1 MVVCSTGKDLFPFM
15 GMVIVI
21 LAQVSNMEVM
31 KAAMS
36 KGINK
41 YVIIV
46 YSDAL
51 STFIFL
57 ISSLFIYR
65 SNLPPITFSVLS
77 RFFLLSV
84 FGMEK
89 LSWSSKI
96 SQAKSLGTIVSIAGA
111 FVVTFYKGP
120 IILTALSGTASSRN
134 YPLLSQQSNWILG
147 GFFLAAES
155 FFISAYYILQA
166 LILKKFPAV
175 LIVMF
180 FLFFFDT
187 ILATLFSLIV
197 VRDSS
202 DWKLRLDMEL
212 AVVLYPAIIGT
223 GMRAWLCTWCLS
235 RTGPVYISMFKPLAI
250 VFSVVMGFIFLGD
263 ALCLGST
270 GKDLFPF
277 MGMVIVILAQ
287 VSNMEVMKAAMSK
300 GINKY
305 VIIVYSDALSTFI
318 FLISSLFIY
327 RSNLPPITFSVLSR
341 FFLLSVFGME
351 KLSWSSKISQAKSLG
366 TIVSIAGAFVVTFY
380 KGPIILTAL
389 SGTASS
395 RNYPFLSQQSN
406 WILGGFF
413 LAAES
418 FFISAWYIFQALM
431 LKKFP
436 TVLIGMFF
444 LFFFDTI
451 LATLFSLIVVKD
463 SSAWKLRFDM
473 ELAAVL
479 YSAIIGTGMR
489 VWLCTWC
496 LSRTGPVYISM
507 FKPLAIVFSVVMGF
521 IFLGDALCLGSL
533 IGAVTIVI
541 GFYGVM
547 WGKVKEQREVEQCE
561 LKKSSEKVPL
571 LG

>member
-1 MVVCSTGKDLFPFM
+1 MVVCSTGKDLFLFM
-15 GMVIVI
+15 GMVIVV
-21 LAQVSNMEVM
+21 LVQVSNMEVM

-46 YSDAL
+46 YIDAL

-84 FGMEK
+84 FGISAQIFSNVGLQYSSPTLGTAMLNLIPAFTFILAIIFRMEK

-111 FVVTFYKGP
+111 FVVTFYNGP

-155 FFISAYYILQA
+155 LFVSACYILQA
-166 LILKKFPAV
+166 LVLKKFPSV
-175 LIVMF
+175 LIGMF
-180 FLFFFDT
+180 FLFFFNT

-202 DWKLRLDMEL
+202 
-212 AVVLYPAIIGT
+212 
-223 GMRAWLCTWCLS
+223 
-235 RTGPVYISMFKPLAI
+235 
-250 VFSVVMGFIFLGD
+250 
-263 ALCLGST
+263 
-270 GKDLFPF
+270 
-277 MGMVIVILAQ
+277 
-287 VSNMEVMKAAMSK
+287 
-300 GINKY
+300 
-305 VIIVYSDALSTFI
+305 
-318 FLISSLFIY
+318 
-327 RSNLPPITFSVLSR
+327 
-341 FFLLSVFGME
+341 
-351 KLSWSSKISQAKSLG
+351 
-366 TIVSIAGAFVVTFY
+366 
-380 KGPIILTAL
+380 
-389 SGTASS
+389 
-395 RNYPFLSQQSN
+395 
-406 WILGGFF
+406 
-413 LAAES
+413 
-418 FFISAWYIFQALM
+418 
-431 LKKFP
+431 
-436 TVLIGMFF
+436 
-444 LFFFDTI
+444 
-451 LATLFSLIVVKD
+451 
-463 SSAWKLRFDM
+463 AWKLRCHK

-479 YSAIIGTGMR
+479 YSAFIGTGMR

-521 IFLGDALCLGSL
+521 LFLGDALCLGSL
-533 IGAVTIVI
+533 IGAVIIVI

-547 WGKVKEQREVEQCE
+547 WGKVKEQREVERCE

>member
-84 FGMEK
+84 FGISGQIFSNVGIQYSSPTLGTAMLNLSPAFTFILAIIFRMEK

-111 FVVTFYKGP
+111 FVVTFYKCP

-155 FFISAYYILQA
+155 FFSSAWNILQA
-166 LILKKFPAV
+166 LILKKFP
-175 LIVMF
+175 
-180 FLFFFDT
+180 
-187 ILATLFSLIV
+187 
-197 VRDSS
+197 
-202 DWKLRLDMEL
+202 E
-212 AVVLYPAIIGT
+212 
-223 GMRAWLCTWCLS
+223 
-235 RTGPVYISMFKPLAI
+235 
-250 VFSVVMGFIFLGD
+250 
-263 ALCLGST
+263 
-270 GKDLFPF
+270 
-277 MGMVIVILAQ
+277 
-287 VSNMEVMKAAMSK
+287 
-300 GINKY
+300 
-305 VIIVYSDALSTFI
+305 
-318 FLISSLFIY
+318 
-327 RSNLPPITFSVLSR
+327 
-341 FFLLSVFGME
+341 
-351 KLSWSSKISQAKSLG
+351 
-366 TIVSIAGAFVVTFY
+366 
-380 KGPIILTAL
+380 
-389 SGTASS
+389 
-395 RNYPFLSQQSN
+395 
-406 WILGGFF
+406 
-413 LAAES
+413 
-418 FFISAWYIFQALM
+418 
-431 LKKFP
+431 
-436 TVLIGMFF
+436 VLIGMFF

-451 LATLFSLIVVKD
+451 LATLFLLFVVRD
-463 SSAWKLRFDM
+463 SSAWKLGLDM
-473 ELAAVL
+473 ELAVVL
-479 YSAIIGTGMR
+479 YKAIIGTGMQ
-489 VWLCTWC
+489 VSLCTWC
-496 LSRTGPVYISM
+496 LSRTGPMHVSM

-521 IFLGDALCLGSL
+521 LFLGDALCLGSL
-533 IGAVTIVI
+533 IGAVIIVI

-561 LKKSSEKVPL
+561 LKKSSEKTSPPQSFVDDWQPIRQRFHRSSSNNEFVATVKL
-571 LG
+571 RHTTATFNL